1 MLGGGEPGH
10 SEALPAGEWLVGPW
24 RPRGPGRGRW
34 KGEVP
39 LADLGGPVW
48 AAVGGGW
55 LCLVLTWSHP
65 SPQDSELLTFNL
77 SRHRSWWREHGPGCV
92 RKEPAAGL
100 GPPGGQAPVPGISC
114 ALEHSY
120 VEALHSALQILAAV
134 SSGRERARRRGSF
147 CRGTGLEPFLP
158 KAGSRPPPGQGPL
171 LTHPCPGAKEPYH
184 GSPPMWPGPP
194 EPQCPA
200 LESGL
205 RTTVNPRVSVRLN

>member
-1 MLGGGEPGH
+1 M
-10 SEALPAGEWLVGPW
+10 PAGEWLVGPW
-24 RPRGPGRGRW
+24 RPRGPGWGRW

-134 SSGRERARRRGSF
+134 SSGREGRGGGAHSAVGPASSLS
-147 CRGTGLEPFLP
+147 CPRQAAVL
-158 KAGSRPPPGQGPL
+158 RQGRDPS
-171 LTHPCPGAKEPYH
+171 
-184 GSPPMWPGPP
+184 SPI
-194 EPQCPA
+194 PA
-200 LESGL
+200 QGL
-205 RTTVNPRVSVRLN
+205 RNHTTGPHLCGLGHLSLSAPLWKVGSEPPSILGSA

>member
-1 MLGGGEPGH
+1 METEGAG
-10 SEALPAGEWLVGPW
+10 AGEVEGRSTPC
-24 RPRGPGRGRW
+24 RSRGPSLGCSGRGLAVS
-34 KGEVP
+34 G
-39 LADLGGPVW
+39 ADLVP
-48 AAVGGGW
+48 
-55 LCLVLTWSHP
+55 P
-65 SPQDSELLTFNL
+65 PPQDSELLTFNL

-158 KAGSRPPPGQGPL
+158 KAGSRPLPGQGPL
-171 LTHPCPGAKEPYH
+171 LTHSCPGAKEPYH